1 MTKTGQA
8 EEFQADT
15 DLLSDA
21 EDREGETE
29 KQYDHFFFLNRVEK
43 FTDLSTAQNVRNLGV
58 EG

>member
-21 EDREGETE
+21 EDREDETE
-29 KQYDHFFFLNRVEK
+29 KQYDHFFFYRVEK
-43 FTDLSTAQNVRNLGV
+43 FTDLSAAQNVRNLGV

>member
-29 KQYDHFFFLNRVEK
+29 KQYDRFFFK
-43 FTDLSTAQNVRNLGV
+43 
-58 EG
+58 

>member
-21 EDREGETE
+21 EDREDETE
-29 KQYDHFFFLNRVEK
+29 KQYDHFFFL
-43 FTDLSTAQNVRNLGV
+43 
-58 EG
+58 